1 MKGLFDALE
10 QKNRPRK
17 TSSAKDFSVSRS
29 GASLTIASSVSSKSA
44 SAFAP
49 SSSSSGYHDYH
60 IESKQRARTIVEI
73 TRKTLLGLLDNENEN
88 ENENE
93 FENECTFPSNNKNQK
108 NFQYLSRDELLI
120 GERLATGG
128 FGCILQVH
136 ASTLS
141 SSNKYVMKTLIP
153 MSRAA
158 SDAKL
163 ISAAHQLAKERYF
176 LSNLSHP
183 NIISMYAMSK
193 GGLSVI
199 QETRR
204 LDSYFIIEE
213 YMPILLV
220 DQIQI
225 WRQKQSHHRQYRWN
239 FKKKM
244 NPQVFL
250 EQITCAVQIASA
262 LHYLHQERVIFR
274 DVKSANIGISAQR
287 QAKLFDF
294 GLAVQLPKDADLDAL
309 QPSLGGSRVGT
320 IRMMATEVLRKQ
332 PYNVKAD
339 VFSFALLLWEMIIL
353 DQRPPEGGCGVYGS
367 RPFLPSHWPF
377 TLKRILERAWADDFQ
392 NERPHMSEVLV
403 FLQDLQRQLL
413 SELDARKQKS
423 RK

>member
-1 MKGLFDALE
+1 MKVLLDILE
-10 QKNRPRK
+10 RNSRPRK
-17 TSSAKDFSVSRS
+17 PSSAKDVSVSRS
-29 GASLTIASSVSSKSA
+29 GASLTIASSISSGYA
-44 SAFAP
+44 SACAP
-49 SSSSSGYHDYH
+49 SSSSSRDHDYL
-60 IESKQRARTIVEI
+60 IESKERARTIVEI
-73 TRKTLLGLLDNENEN
+73 TQKTLLGLL

-93 FENECTFPSNNKNQK
+93 FEHERNFTSNDKNHK
-108 NFQYLSRDELLI
+108 NLQYLSHDDLLI
-120 GERLATGG
+120 GETLAMGG
-128 FGCILQVH
+128 FGCIRQVH
-136 ASTLS
+136 AATLS
-141 SSNKYVMKTLIP
+141 SSNKFVMKTLIP

-163 ISAAHQLAKERYF
+163 VSAAHQLAKERYF
-176 LSNLSHP
+176 LSHLSHP

-204 LDSYFIIEE
+204 LDSYFIVEE
-213 YMPILLV
+213 YMPMLLT

-225 WRQKQSHHRQYRWN
+225 WHQKRNRQRRPRWPST
-239 FKKKM
+239 KKM

-250 EQITCAVQIASA
+250 EQITCAVEIASA
-262 LHYLHQERVIFR
+262 LNFLHQQRIIFR
-274 DVKSANIGISAQR
+274 DVKSANVGISAQR

-320 IRMMATEVLRKQ
+320 LRMMATEVLRKQ

-367 RPFLPSHWPF
+367 RPTLPSHWPS
-377 TLKRILERAWADDFQ
+377 TLTRILERAWADDFQ
-392 NERPHMSEVLV
+392 NERPHMSEVLL

-413 SELDARKQKS
+413 SEYAAREQKS

>member
-1 MKGLFDALE
+1 MKGLLNALE
-10 QKNRPRK
+10 RKNSRPSK
-17 TSSAKDFSVSRS
+17 NWSAKDASVSRS
-29 GASLTIASSVSSKSA
+29 GASVTIASSISSGSA

-49 SSSSSGYHDYH
+49 SSSSSTSDHDYQ
-60 IESKQRARTIVEI
+60 IKSKERARTIVEI
-73 TRKTLLGLLDNENEN
+73 TQKTLVGLL

-93 FENECTFPSNNKNQK
+93 FEHEYTFSSIKKNHK
-108 NFQYLSRDELLI
+108 NLQYMSRDDLII
-120 GERLATGG
+120 GETLAMGG
-128 FGCILQVH
+128 FGCIIQVH
-136 ASTLS
+136 ATTLS

-176 LSNLSHP
+176 LSHLSHP

-213 YMPILLV
+213 YMPMLLT

-225 WRQKQSHHRQYRWN
+225 WHQKQSQHRQSRWS
-239 FKKKM
+239 FKKKI
-244 NPQVFL
+244 NPQIFL
-250 EQITCAVQIASA
+250 EQVTCAVQIASA
-262 LHYLHQERVIFR
+262 LNYLHHQRVIFR
-274 DVKSANIGISAQR
+274 DVKSANVGISAQR

-320 IRMMATEVLRKQ
+320 LRMMATEVLRKQ

-339 VFSFALLLWEMIIL
+339 VFSFALLLWEMIVL

-367 RPFLPSHWPF
+367 RPPLPSHWPF

-392 NERPHMSEVLV
+392 NERPHMSEVLL
-403 FLQDLQRQLL
+403 FLRDLQRQLL
-413 SELDARKQKS
+413 SEQTAR
-423 RK
+423 